1 MTTTI
6 DLNRSAAELGGLIIE
21 AKTPESD
28 HYKIARIKMA
38 NWTFGMGHFW
48 TLLVVACLSALVII
62 VFGYVKD
69 PDVATAQWARALVM
83 SLVSAGIAFIAGRL
97 TR

>member
-6 DLNRSAAELGGLIIE
+6 DLNKSASELGGLVIE

-28 HYKIARIKMA
+28 NDKIARIKMA
-38 NWTFGMGHFW
+38 NWTFWMGHFW
-48 TLLVVACLSALVII
+48 KLLVVICLGAVMII

-83 SLVSAGIAFIAGRL
+83 SLISAGIAFVAGRL